1 MSGGARLALFAV
13 GLVALAAL
21 GFGIGALTDADH
33 MGDDDAGMDAMHGG
47 EGGHGTGPAMHGDR
61 GVGAMHG
68 EGGHGA
74 MRMDAVRGLG
84 VAENGMR
91 LVVADPE
98 FARGTTEQLSFQI
111 VGDDGEPLTAFD
123 VTHTK
128 RMHVIVVRRDLTDF
142 QHLHPEMADDGTWSV
157 PVRLD
162 EAGTYRVFADFSTG
176 GEPTTLADDLRV
188 DGDADLRALPAP
200 ATRALSEPGT
210 FEVSL
215 RAGDPHA
222 GEEASL
228 RFAISRD
235 GQPASLQ
242 PYLGAGGHLVALR
255 EGDLAFLHVHPTGD
269 GGEDGSIEFEATFP
283 TPGNYRLFLQ
293 FVVGGELQTVAFTE
307 EVH

>member
-1 MSGGARLALFAV
+1 MSGGARLAVFAV
-13 GLVALAAL
+13 GLVALAAI
-21 GFGIGALTDADH
+21 GFGIGALVDADH
-33 MGDDDAGMDAMHGG
+33 MGGDSGMDAMHDG
-47 EGGHGTGPAMHGDR
+47 EGGHGTGPAMHGDQ
-61 GVGAMHG
+61 GGGGMHAQ
-68 EGGHGA
+68 GGHGA
-74 MRMDAVRGLG
+74 MQMDAVRGLG

-98 FARGTTEQLSFQI
+98 FARGTTEQLSFQV
-111 VGDDGEPLTAFD
+111 VGNDGEPLTAFE

-142 QHLHPEMADDGTWSV
+142 QHLHPEMAADGTWSV
-157 PVRLD
+157 PLRLA
-162 EAGTYRVFADFSTG
+162 EAGTYRVFADFSTD

-188 DGDADLRALPAP
+188 DGDADLRDLPAP
-200 ATRALSEPGT
+200 ATRALSEPGDY
-210 FEVSL
+210 EVSL

-228 RFAISRD
+228 RFAIGRD

-255 EGDLAFLHVHPTGD
+255 EGDLTFLHVHPTGD
-269 GGEDGSIEFEATFP
+269 AGEDGSIEFEATFP
-283 TPGNYRLFLQ
+283 TAGNYRLFLQ